1 MWRFCDKSLEQSRR
15 GRGLDGQRPE
25 GESGSTAPERPAP
38 GIGGAWSG
46 LAPVSRGILLM
57 VASTVGFAAMHVL
70 VRYVS
75 AELHPFQIAF
85 FRNAFGVV
93 VFLPLMLKTGLA
105 VFHTRRLGL
114 HGLRALLN
122 VAAMLSFF
130 TALTLTPIAQ
140 VTALAFTAPV
150 FAAVLSVI
158 LLRERVHV
166 RRWTAILLG
175 FLGTLVILR
184 PGLHSIDLGSVLTLV
199 AAVLWAATMIVIR
212 VLGRSESSLTI
223 TAYMNV
229 LLALL
234 SVVPALLV
242 WRTPSLE
249 ALAWLLLIGILGT
262 LAQIALA
269 QSLKEA
275 EPGAVMP
282 FDFLKLIWVAILGYL
297 LFAELPDV
305 FIWLGGAI
313 IVLSTSY
320 IAYRES
326 QLRKRRAAL
335 DPPQV

>member
-1 MWRFCDKSLEQSRR
+1 ME
-15 GRGLDGQRPE
+15 GQRPE
-25 GESGSTAPERPAP
+25 GESGTTAPEQPAP
-38 GIGGAWSG
+38 SAGGLWSD
-46 LAPVSRGILLM
+46 LAPVTRGILLM
-57 VASTVGFAAMHVL
+57 VASTVGFSAMHVL
-70 VRYVS
+70 VRFVS
-75 AELHPFQIAF
+75 AELHPFQVAF

-93 VFLPLMLKTGLA
+93 VFLPFVLKSGFA

-114 HGLRALLN
+114 HGLRAMLN
-122 VAAMLSFF
+122 VTAMLSFF
-130 TALTLTPIAQ
+130 MALSLTPIAQ
-140 VTALAFTAPV
+140 VTALAFTAPI
-150 FAAVLSVI
+150 FAAVLSVV
-158 LLRERVHV
+158 LLRERVQL

-184 PGLHSIDLGSVLTLV
+184 PGLQSIDLGSVLTLV

-234 SVVPALLV
+234 SLVPALLF
-242 WRTPSLE
+242 WRTPSLA
-249 ALAWLLLIGILGT
+249 ALAWLLVIGILGT
-262 LAQIALA
+262 LAQLALA

-282 FDFLKLIWVAILGYL
+282 FDFLKLIWVTILGYL
-297 LFAELPDV
+297 LFAELPDA

-326 QLRKRRAAL
+326 QLRKL
-335 DPPQV
+335 GSTPDPPQV

>member
-1 MWRFCDKSLEQSRR
+1 MDRQQPGDE
-15 GRGLDGQRPE
+15 E
-25 GESGSTAPERPAP
+25 GAVAPQADAP
-38 GIGGAWSG
+38 PRVGAWSA
-46 LAPVSRGILLM
+46 LTPVTRGILLM
-57 VASTVGFAAMHVL
+57 VASTVLFSSMHVL
-70 VRYVS
+70 VRFVS

-93 VFLPLMLKTGLA
+93 VFLPFMLKTGLA
-105 VFHTRRLGL
+105 VFHTRRPGL

-122 VAAMLSFF
+122 VAAMLCFF
-130 TALTLTPIAQ
+130 TALSETPIAQ
-140 VTALAFTAPV
+140 VTALAFTAPI

-158 LLRERVHV
+158 LLRERVHL
-166 RRWTAILLG
+166 RRWSAILIG
-175 FLGTLVILR
+175 FLGTLVVLR
-184 PGLHSIDLGSVLTLV
+184 PGFQSVDLGSLLTLV

-212 VLGRSESSLTI
+212 VLGRSDSSLTI

-234 SVVPALLV
+234 SLGPALLV
-242 WRTPSLE
+242 WRMPSAG
-249 ALAWLLLIGILGT
+249 ALLWLLIIGVLGT

-282 FDFLKLIWVAILGYL
+282 FDFLKLIWVTILGYL
-297 LFAELPDV
+297 LFAELPDA

-326 QLRKRRAAL
+326 QLRKRAA
-335 DPPQV
+335 PPVPP

>member
-1 MWRFCDKSLEQSRR
+1 MDRL
-15 GRGLDGQRPE
+15 RPE
-25 GESGSTAPERPAP
+25 GERETTEPGQPAP
-38 GIGGAWSG
+38 TVRGLWSG
-46 LAPVSRGILLM
+46 LAPVTRGILLM
-57 VASTVGFAAMHVL
+57 MASTLGFAAMHVL

-93 VFLPLMLKTGLA
+93 VFLPFMLQTGLA
-105 VFHTRRLGL
+105 VFHTRRFGL
-114 HGLRALLN
+114 HGFRALLN
-122 VAAMLSFF
+122 VAAMLCFF
-130 TALTLTPIAQ
+130 SALSMTPVAQ

-150 FAAVLSVI
+150 FAAVLSV
-158 LLRERVHV
+158 LLLGERVHV
-166 RRWTAILLG
+166 RRWSAILLG
-175 FLGTLVILR
+175 FLGTLVVLR
-184 PGLHSIDLGSVLTLV
+184 PGFQSIDLGSLLTLV
-199 AAVLWAATMIVIR
+199 SAVLWAATMIVIR

-229 LLALL
+229 LLAAL
-234 SVVPALLV
+234 SFLPALLV
-242 WRTPSLE
+242 WQTPSLA
-249 ALAWLLLIGILGT
+249 ALLWLLLIGILGT

-297 LFAELPDV
+297 LFAELPDA

-326 QLRKRRAAL
+326 RLRKRRAPQ
-335 DPPQV
+335 DPPQM

>member
-1 MWRFCDKSLEQSRR
+1 MDRQ
-15 GRGLDGQRPE
+15 GPE
-25 GESGSTAPERPAP
+25 GESEAVAAQE
-38 GIGGAWSG
+38 GGLAAGGVWSG
-46 LAPVSRGILLM
+46 LAPVTRGILLM
-57 VASTVGFAAMHVL
+57 VASTVGFATMHVL

-93 VFLPLMLKTGLA
+93 VFLPLMLKTGFA
-105 VFHTRRLGL
+105 MFHTRRLGL
-114 HGLRALLN
+114 HGLRAVLN
-122 VAAMLSFF
+122 VTAMLCFF
-130 TALTLTPIAQ
+130 SALSMTPIAQ
-140 VTALAFTAPV
+140 VTALAFTAPI
-150 FAAVLSVI
+150 FAAVLSVL
-158 LLRERVHV
+158 LLREQVHV

-184 PGLHSIDLGSVLTLV
+184 PGLQSIDLGSLLTLV

-234 SVVPALLV
+234 SFVPALLV
-242 WRTPSLE
+242 WQAPSVT
-249 ALAWLLLIGILGT
+249 ALLWLLAIGILGT

-282 FDFLKLIWVAILGYL
+282 FDFLKLIWVTILGYL
-297 LFAELPDV
+297 LFTELPDA

-326 QLRKRRAAL
+326 QLRKGRPAP
-335 DPPQV
+335 DPPSPQASP

>member
-1 MWRFCDKSLEQSRR
+1 MDRLRPERESETAESGQPAPAPR
-15 GRGLDGQRPE
+15 GR
-25 GESGSTAPERPAP
+25 
-38 GIGGAWSG
+38 WSE
-46 LAPVSRGILLM
+46 LTPVTRGILLM
-57 VASTVGFAAMHVL
+57 VASTVAFATMHVL

-93 VFLPLMLKTGLA
+93 VFLPFMLKSGLA

-122 VAAMLSFF
+122 VAAMLCFF
-130 TALTLTPIAQ
+130 TALSTTPIAQ
-140 VTALAFTAPV
+140 VTALAFTAPI
-150 FAAVLSVI
+150 FAAVLSVV

-184 PGLHSIDLGSVLTLV
+184 PGLQGIDLGSVLTLV
-199 AAVLWAATMIVIR
+199 SAVLWAATMIVIR

-229 LLALL
+229 LLAAL
-234 SVVPALLV
+234 SFLPALLV
-242 WRTPSLE
+242 WQTPSLA
-249 ALAWLLLIGILGT
+249 ALLWLLLIGILGT

-282 FDFLKLIWVAILGYL
+282 FDFLKLIWVTILGYL
-297 LFAELPDV
+297 LFAELPDA
-305 FIWLGGAI
+305 FIWFGGAI

-326 QLRKRRAAL
+326 QLRKRSTI
-335 DPPQV
+335 PPPPPAPTPP